1 MIGYCVIH
9 KGFSKMEF
17 KRKFAKQISQWS
29 EKEKEFYF
37 RYHLFF
43 EELNSNINH
52 YLEEAS
58 KFRYKVGLKLHH
70 EEIKYIVENL
80 KFSPFKKDY
89 DEYIERIDEQEEKI
103 AYVNTEIMLIKE
115 NMQYYQIKNTQQEN
129 IKNEEKKSYLKLV
142 LFSVLSLIL
151 IFVAFMF
158 IQTQG
163 IKEFGLGENKIES
176 TNDVLK
182 SFSNLERYIGDYI
195 KLQAKVKRFYYDAES
210 GTKFL
215 TLSDGWH
222 EIEAVIFKNTKV
234 PYIKEGELYLLEGFI
249 QLSKEEKDIE
259 LKVIKIN

>member
-1 MIGYCVIH
+1 
-9 KGFSKMEF
+9 
-17 KRKFAKQISQWS
+17 
-29 EKEKEFYF
+29 
-37 RYHLFF
+37 
-43 EELNSNINH
+43 
-52 YLEEAS
+52 
-58 KFRYKVGLKLHH
+58 
-70 EEIKYIVENL
+70 
-80 KFSPFKKDY
+80 
-89 DEYIERIDEQEEKI
+89 
-103 AYVNTEIMLIKE
+103 
-115 NMQYYQIKNTQQEN
+115 
-129 IKNEEKKSYLKLV
+129 
-142 LFSVLSLIL
+142 
-151 IFVAFMF
+151 MF